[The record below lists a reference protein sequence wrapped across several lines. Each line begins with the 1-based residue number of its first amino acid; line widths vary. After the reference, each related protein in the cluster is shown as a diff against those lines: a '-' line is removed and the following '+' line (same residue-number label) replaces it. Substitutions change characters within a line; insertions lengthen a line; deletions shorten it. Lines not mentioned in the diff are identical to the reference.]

1 MNLLKFALYSLCEKC
16 TYSELFWS
24 VFSRIRAVRMRENTD
39 QNNSKYGQFWRLSLS
54 KNECSFLLI
63 CSNSFQRLNFVDVAT
78 GSLGQGLSCAC
89 GMAYTAKYFDKA
101 RQVLLLAAIF
111 KMVKDTTRVI
121 LRISVNHLCK
131 MLTLQCLVST
141 KGSYMLKI
149 SPLVLLIPLVNIQ
162 TIQELQFEFG
172 VLFHSLKLGD
182 HVQILPL
189 IILPPFQPEVAYRKQ

>member
-101 RQVLLLAAIF
+101 RQVLHLAAIF

-141 KGSYMLKI
+141 KGSC
-149 SPLVLLIPLVNIQ
+149 
-162 TIQELQFEFG
+162 
-172 VLFHSLKLGD
+172 
-182 HVQILPL
+182 
-189 IILPPFQPEVAYRKQ
+189 

>member
-24 VFSRIRAVRMRENTD
+24 VFSRIRTVRMRKNTD
-39 QNNSKYGQFWRLSLS
+39 QNNSKYGHFWRLSLS

-101 RQVLLLAAIF
+101 RQVLLLAAIL
-111 KMVKDTTRVI
+111 KMVKDTTTVI

-131 MLTLQCLVST
+131 MLT
-141 KGSYMLKI
+141 
-149 SPLVLLIPLVNIQ
+149 PLV
-162 TIQELQFEFG
+162 FG
-172 VLFHSLKLGD
+172 VH
-182 HVQILPL
+182 
-189 IILPPFQPEVAYRKQ
+189 